1 MAAGLAWLSRYEPAS
16 GPYDSHASAP
26 HIGCCLPAAPH
37 MPTERTAAS
46 RSVQL
51 TTRPNR
57 APRWGFAT
65 SGSVLGSTF
74 KPEHLFGTN
83 TSARMDGRDIA
94 AHAATTGLAHP
105 LRRRATCRLS
115 VITRVLET
123 ACNSEGT
130 LFHQSQRRS
139 AISGCGSPSD
149 SDTRI
154 ETLRVAWAGRSV
166 VPLRMATPDEFT
178 ARTATFSTA
187 SDKPAYVSSRR
198 RPRPRGDKR

>member
-1 MAAGLAWLSRYEPAS
+1 MYQPAS
-16 GPYDSHASAP
+16 GPYDSHTSAP

-74 KPEHLFGTN
+74 MPEHLFGTN
-83 TSARMDGRDIA
+83 TSARMDGREIA
-94 AHAATTGLAHP
+94 LHAVTIDLAHP
-105 LRRRATCRLS
+105 LHQRAACMLS
-115 VITRVLET
+115 VIKTVLEM
-123 ACNSEGT
+123 ACNQEC
-130 LFHQSQRRS
+130 LFFHQSQRRT
-139 AISGCGSPSD
+139 AISGYGSPSD

-154 ETLRVAWAGRSV
+154 ETLRVPWARRSV